1 MVKRFAIGAE
11 RNEKGISKMTAVA
24 KKSASV
30 KIVYPIQSV
39 MEGEGFVV
47 NRAFPRRGLSF
58 IDPFL
63 LLDELPPRAL
73 LPGEAKGTPPHPHK
87 GFEILSYMLKGAM
100 THEDSLGNKATL
112 NEGDVQWMT
121 AGRGIVHKEQPSD
134 DLKRNGGIWHGFQVW
149 INLPAA
155 KKNIAP
161 GYQEI
166 RSSEIP
172 TYSGAGFSVKILVGS
187 AFGVASPIQPRTPVE
202 YHHYML
208 EPRASVEIA
217 AHQDHNSFF
226 YPLSGAFQI
235 GTHLIERGMLPV
247 LEKDGDRVT
256 LVNPSERDNA
266 EFIFFSGKPLNEP
279 VARYGPFVMN
289 SEAEL
294 ERAFY
299 EFQAGQMGALAE

>member
-1 MVKRFAIGAE
+1 
-11 RNEKGISKMTAVA
+11 MTDVA

-39 MEGEGFVV
+39 MEGEGFIV
-47 NRAFPRRGLSF
+47 NRAFPQRGLSF

-63 LLDELPPRAL
+63 LLDELPPRPL

-87 GFEILSYMLKGAM
+87 GFEILSYVLKGAM
-100 THEDSLGNKATL
+100 MHEDSLGNKAVL

-134 DLKRNGGIWHGFQVW
+134 DLKRHGGIWQGFQVW

-155 KKNIAP
+155 KKNIEP

-166 RSSEIP
+166 RASEIP
-172 TYSGAGFSVKILVGS
+172 IYVGEGFSVKILVGS
-187 AFGVASPIQPRTPVE
+187 AFGITSPIQPHTPVE
-202 YHHYML
+202 YHHYTL
-208 EPRASVEIA
+208 APKSTVEIA
-217 AHQDHNSFF
+217 VHQTHHTFF

-235 GTHLIERGMLPV
+235 GTLEIRRGALP
-247 LEKDGDRVT
+247 LLDKDGDHVL
-256 LVNPSERDNA
+256 LVNPSAEESA

-279 VARYGPFVMN
+279 IARYGPFVMN
-289 SEAEL
+289 SDTEL
-294 ERAFY
+294 KQAFY
-299 EFQAGQMGALAE
+299 EFQTGQMGVLTD

>member
-1 MVKRFAIGAE
+1 
-11 RNEKGISKMTAVA
+11 MTDSA
-24 KKSASV
+24 KKDAAV

-39 MEGEGFVV
+39 VEGEGFIV

-63 LLDELPPRAL
+63 LLDELPPRPL

-87 GFEILSYMLKGAM
+87 GFEILSYVLRGAM
-100 THEDSLGNKATL
+100 AHEDSLGNKATL

-134 DLKRNGGIWHGFQVW
+134 DLKRNGGVWQGFQVW

-155 KKNIAP
+155 KKNIEP
-161 GYQEI
+161 SYQEI
-166 RSSEIP
+166 RASEIP
-172 TYSGAGFSVKILVGS
+172 IYNGEKFSVKILVGS
-187 AFGVASPIQPRTPVE
+187 AFGVASPIQPHTPVE
-202 YHHYML
+202 YHHYTL
-208 EPRASVEIA
+208 APKSTVEIA
-217 AHQDHNSFF
+217 IHREHNTFF

-235 GTHLIERGMLPV
+235 GEIEIERGKLPV
-247 LEKDGDRVT
+247 LEKDGDQVT
-256 LVNPSERDNA
+256 VVNASTEESA

-289 SEAEL
+289 SDMEL

-299 EFQAGQMGALAE
+299 EFQTGQMGVLAD

>member
-1 MVKRFAIGAE
+1 
-11 RNEKGISKMTAVA
+11 MTDV
-24 KKSASV
+24 SQMESTI
-30 KIVYPIQSV
+30 KIVHPIQSV
-39 MEGEGFVV
+39 MEGEGFIV

-63 LLDELPPRAL
+63 LLDELPPRPL

-87 GFEILSYMLKGAM
+87 GFEILSYVLKGAM

-134 DLKRNGGIWHGFQVW
+134 DLKQNGGIWHGFQVW
-149 INLPAA
+149 INLPAS

-161 GYQEI
+161 NYQEI
-166 RSSEIP
+166 RASEIP
-172 TYSGAGFSVKILVGS
+172 TYNGDGFSVKILVGS
-187 AFGVASPIQPRTPVE
+187 AFGMTSPIQPNTPVE

-208 EPRASVEIA
+208 LPKASVKVDVHE
-217 AHQDHNSFF
+217 DHNTFF
-226 YPLSGAFQI
+226 YPLSGVMQI
-235 GTHLIERGMLPV
+235 GTVEVMRGMLPV
-247 LEKDGDRVT
+247 LEKDGNAVT
-256 LVNPSERDNA
+256 IVNPSEREPA

-289 SEAEL
+289 SESEL

-299 EFQAGQMGALAE
+299 EFQAGQMGSLAE

>member
-1 MVKRFAIGAE
+1 
-11 RNEKGISKMTAVA
+11 MTDALQKQA
-24 KKSASV
+24 TI
-30 KIVYPIQSV
+30 KIVHPIQSV
-39 MEGEGFVV
+39 MEGEGFIV

-63 LLDELPPRAL
+63 LLDELPPRPL

-87 GFEILSYMLKGAM
+87 GFEILSYVIKGAM

-134 DLKRNGGIWHGFQVW
+134 DLKQNGGIWQGFQVW

-161 GYQEI
+161 SYQEI
-166 RSSEIP
+166 RASEIP
-172 TYSGAGFSVKILVGS
+172 THSGEGLSVKILVGS
-187 AFGVASPIQPRTPVE
+187 AFGITSPIQPNTPVE
-202 YHHYML
+202 YHHYTL
-208 EPRASVEIA
+208 LPKASVEIA
-217 AHQDHNSFF
+217 VNDYHNTFF
-226 YPLSGAFQI
+226 YPLSGAFQL
-235 GTHLIERGMLPV
+235 GTLEVVRGMLPV
-247 LEKDGDRVT
+247 LEHGGNYVT
-256 LVNPSERDNA
+256 VINPSEREPA

-289 SEAEL
+289 SDSEL
-294 ERAFY
+294 ERAFH
-299 EFQAGQMGALAE
+299 EFQTGQMGVLTD

>member
-1 MVKRFAIGAE
+1 
-11 RNEKGISKMTAVA
+11 MTDVA

-39 MEGEGFVV
+39 MEGEGFIV

-63 LLDELPPRAL
+63 LLDELPPRPL

-87 GFEILSYMLKGAM
+87 GFEILSYVLKGAM
-100 THEDSLGNKATL
+100 THEDSLGNKAAL

-134 DLKRNGGIWHGFQVW
+134 DLKRNGGIWQGFQVW
-149 INLPAA
+149 INLPAS
-155 KKNIAP
+155 KKNIEP

-166 RSSEIP
+166 RASEIP
-172 TYSGAGFSVKILVGS
+172 TYHGEGFSVKILVGS
-187 AFGVASPIQPRTPVE
+187 AFGITSPIQPHTPVE
-202 YHHYML
+202 YHHYTL
-208 EPRASVEIA
+208 APKATVEVA
-217 AHQDHNSFF
+217 VHQEHNTFL

-235 GTHLIERGMLPV
+235 GELEVARGVLP
-247 LEKDGDRVT
+247 LLDKDGDRVM
-256 LVNPSERDNA
+256 LVNPSAEEPA

-289 SEAEL
+289 SEVEL

-299 EFQAGQMGALAE
+299 EFQTGQMGVLTD